1 MTEKANPSINRSIEA
16 FKTAGAIAYGGSDE
30 GFISP
35 ANETTEISI
44 QDNDIDEA
52 GLNAF
57 EQTSSASS
65 FEVTFEGGEA
75 FVFGSWIAKDTPTTV
90 ILEPSTAE
98 QTVFVGWNRKGTDD
112 VILGLPSAFSSASG
126 DSDQKIPLYSFNT
139 DDSGVINVTDE
150 RSFDQIAA
158 DTIEQGAGS
167 GLDADTV
174 DGVEASALGFEGDTA
189 KDLIGETV
197 EGGDKV
203 TATYDES
210 AKIVTIDTA
219 ALDQAEVDTAVNDIL
234 DTLGLGELSGTTDDV
249 QEGLTSLYFTDERA
263 QDAVGEILG
272 PSLRYDDTDDTI
284 TIRQGADSGLDADTL
299 DGQEAADL
307 GSDVSNDGSLVTSS
321 STDLN
326 FEEGITA
333 ADDGDGTSTISVSD
347 SFVKSAGDIMT
358 GDLDMDGT
366 NTVKNVAEPVEDTDV
381 ATRAFVE
388 SIAQGLN
395 IKSSV
400 RASTVNGLNVNL
412 SSNSNPN
419 PIDGVSLNDGDR
431 VLLLEQNDRSENGIY
446 NAVDADDPT
455 TWVRSNDA
463 DEDSDVTNGTF
474 TLVLEGD
481 LGGNIGFIVTTE
493 DPITLGQTDIEFG
506 RFTGATNVS
515 AGRGL
520 TSVGSQLN
528 VEDIFVES
536 DGGSVDGNL
545 SILDD
550 VRLEFGS
557 DNDFGIEYKSS
568 KDALEIAKDGNVAI
582 KLDSNGDI
590 LLSGGDVVLSGS
602 DTLTNVSSPV
612 NDTDVATKA
621 FTEDKAAAPSY
632 DNHRVALQN
641 RFGAEGSTTTSGGFT
656 TIAGSDLSFSPENY
670 RDDSGQ
676 LAIRLHYHVKGD
688 ITIRMVRQNAG
699 TPVSGTEAS
708 GIFGSAFGE
717 LDTGW
722 VTFDDSGFESYQ
734 IQMRSND
741 GNDVS
746 YNSVILDYGHPQ

>member
-1 MTEKANPSINRSIEA
+1 
-16 FKTAGAIAYGGSDE
+16 
-30 GFISP
+30 
-35 ANETTEISI
+35 
-44 QDNDIDEA
+44 
-52 GLNAF
+52 
-57 EQTSSASS
+57 
-65 FEVTFEGGEA
+65 
-75 FVFGSWIAKDTPTTV
+75 
-90 ILEPSTAE
+90 
-98 QTVFVGWNRKGTDD
+98 
-112 VILGLPSAFSSASG
+112 
-126 DSDQKIPLYSFNT
+126 
-139 DDSGVINVTDE
+139 
-150 RSFDQIAA
+150 
-158 DTIEQGAGS
+158 
-167 GLDADTV
+167 
-174 DGVEASALGFEGDTA
+174 
-189 KDLIGETV
+189 
-197 EGGDKV
+197 
-203 TATYDES
+203 
-210 AKIVTIDTA
+210 
-219 ALDQAEVDTAVNDIL
+219 
-234 DTLGLGELSGTTDDV
+234 
-249 QEGLTSLYFTDERA
+249 
-263 QDAVGEILG
+263 
-272 PSLRYDDTDDTI
+272 
-284 TIRQGADSGLDADTL
+284 
-299 DGQEAADL
+299 
-307 GSDVSNDGSLVTSS
+307 VSNDGSLVTSS

-333 ADDGDGTSTISVSD
+333 SDDGDGTSTISVSD
-347 SFVKSAGDIMT
+347 SFVKNGGDIMT

-366 NTVKNVAEPVEDTDV
+366 NTVKNVADPVDDTDV

-400 RASTVNGLNVNL
+400 RASTVSGLNVNL

-419 PIDGVSLNDGDR
+419 PIDGVSLKDGDR
-431 VLLLEQNDRSENGIY
+431 VLLLEQDDRSENGIY

-463 DEDSDVTNGTF
+463 DEDSNVTNGTF

-493 DPITLGQTDIEFG
+493 DPITLGQTDIDFG

-528 VEDIFVES
+528 VEDIFIETTGDS
-536 DGGSVDGNL
+536 MSGNLDMGGSNTV
-545 SILDD
+545 
-550 VRLEFGS
+550 E
-557 DNDFGIEYKSS
+557 
-568 KDALEIAKDGNVAI
+568 NVA
-582 KLDSNGDI
+582 
-590 LLSGGDVVLSGS
+590 
-602 DTLTNVSSPV
+602 SPS

-621 FTEDKAAAPSY
+621 FTEEVAAAPSY